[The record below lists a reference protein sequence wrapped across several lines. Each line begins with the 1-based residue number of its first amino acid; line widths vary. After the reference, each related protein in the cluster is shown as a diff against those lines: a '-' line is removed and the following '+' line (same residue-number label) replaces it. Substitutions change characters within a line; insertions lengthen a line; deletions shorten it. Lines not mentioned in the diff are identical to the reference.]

1 MCTSGRPNSC
11 QHTADQ
17 VMDSTIPI
25 VQTIND
31 KLTALC
37 REEQETEAD
46 CDGTMDQK
54 VLNELTVAESKAI
67 VVAGRESQKAE
78 KVYEVLKT
86 AFGSIEAS
94 FRYRAG
100 ENFKRAAKANEFQDD
115 VKKALEYIKEK
126 GVVLYPNIVDAVN
139 GAIEASVKE
148 GSPEKLV
155 DKIGAEQNKAK
166 RVLAKTRRKT
176 RSIKKKFSQAKK
188 KVAKNMGK
196 HARSPKSRAK
206 LMNGLGSMVT
216 GISFFASPYD
226 ENGKVDPLK
235 IGKGVMSIVEGL
247 GSMLPA
253 PVNAITGLVSSIFN
267 LFTGGGGPSTEEVIK
282 EEFKKQ
288 KVGAKGIF

>member
-1 MCTSGRPNSC
+1 M
-11 QHTADQ
+11 
-17 VMDSTIPI
+17 
-25 VQTIND
+25 
-31 KLTALC
+31 
-37 REEQETEAD
+37 
-46 CDGTMDQK
+46 
-54 VLNELTVAESKAI
+54 
-67 VVAGRESQKAE
+67 
-78 KVYEVLKT
+78 
-86 AFGSIEAS
+86 
-94 FRYRAG
+94 
-100 ENFKRAAKANEFQDD
+100 
-115 VKKALEYIKEK
+115 
-126 GVVLYPNIVDAVN
+126 
-139 GAIEASVKE
+139 
-148 GSPEKLV
+148 
-155 DKIGAEQNKAK
+155 
-166 RVLAKTRRKT
+166 LAKTRRKT

-188 KVAKNMGK
+188 KVIKNIGK

-288 KVGAKGIF
+288 KVYFLRVLYGNPERL